1 MTSSY
6 VGLAVFDAFLL
17 VAGFGALYGLGLVR
31 SGRDALRHAALA
43 LVVGWAAV
51 GIADSVAL
59 VLGAPLNRWVVF
71 LLAVA
76 IAAAGVLTGRRIPS
90 YRMRVVGEPGR
101 ASWIAV
107 AGAAL
112 LLVQLTA
119 LLRRAL
125 AAGAPT
131 QWDAWAFW
139 LPKARSI
146 VDFGGLDTALGG
158 FTSFANPG
166 YPPLV
171 PAIEASAFA
180 FMGNTTASPLALQHW
195 VIAAA
200 FFGALASL
208 LAVRVR
214 PAILWPCLAL
224 LALLPTFT
232 ALIGSMLGDEPLMLL
247 IGLGGACAGLWV
259 LERDARYAALAG
271 LFFAA
276 AALAKNEGLP
286 IAAVIALTMLGA
298 GVARRPRQV
307 LAPALVLLAPIVALA
322 PWKLWLRVND
332 VQVSPD
338 YRLTELLHP
347 GLLGDRL
354 TRLSYG
360 ARHLP
365 SHIFDP
371 GRWLLVVP
379 LMLVAVLL
387 AAPRRPALAI
397 LALVPVVAVP
407 LGLLVIYWIGYPPV
421 DWYVAT
427 TADRVVA
434 SSVVLAAVFL
444 PLLLSESTS
453 GDAEASSREAPSP

>member
-17 VAGFGALYGLGLVR
+17 VAGFGALHGLGLVR
-31 SGRDALRHAALA
+31 SSRDALRHAGLA

-51 GIADSVAL
+51 GIADSIAL
-59 VLGAPLNRWVVF
+59 ILGAPLNRWVVAS
-71 LLAVA
+71 LAL
-76 IAAAGVLTGRRIPS
+76 G
-90 YRMRVVGEPGR
+90 
-101 ASWIAV
+101 IAV
-107 AGAAL
+107 AGALAGRRVPSYRL
-112 LLVQLTA
+112 RVIGESGLASWVAVVGAAVVLVQLAA

-146 VDFGGLDTALGG
+146 VDFGGLDTAVGG
-158 FTSFANPG
+158 FTSFASPS

-171 PAIEASAFA
+171 PALEANAFA

-195 VIAAA
+195 LIAAA

-208 LAVRVR
+208 LVVRVR

-224 LALLPTFT
+224 LAVLPTFT

-247 IGLGGACAGLWV
+247 LGLGGACAALWL
-259 LERDARYAALAG
+259 LERNARYAVLAG
-271 LFFAA
+271 LFFGA

-286 IAAVIALTMLGA
+286 IALVIAATMLGA
-298 GVARRPRQV
+298 SLARRPRRP
-307 LAPALVLLAPIVALA
+307 LAPALVLLAPIAALA
-322 PWKLWLRVND
+322 PWKIWLRVED
-332 VQVSPD
+332 VPVSRD
-338 YRLTELLHP
+338 YRLSDLLNP
-347 GLLGDRL
+347 GLLGDRFD
-354 TRLSYG
+354 RLSYG

-365 SHIFDP
+365 TYIFST
-371 GRWLLVVP
+371 GHWLLAVP
-379 LMLVAVLL
+379 LMLAAAILV
-387 AAPRRPALAI
+387 APRRPALAV
-397 LALVPVVAVP
+397 LALAPVVAVP
-407 LGLLVIYWIGYPPV
+407 AGLLAIYWIGYPPV

-434 SSVVLAAVFL
+434 SAVVLATVFL
-444 PLLLSESTS
+444 PLLL
-453 GDAEASSREAPSP
+453 AEASSRDEPAP

>member
-6 VGLAVFDAFLL
+6 LGLAALDAFLL
-17 VAGFGALYGLGLVR
+17 IAGLGALHGLGLVR
-31 SGRDALRHAALA
+31 SSRDALRHTGLA
-43 LVVGWAAV
+43 VVVGWAAV
-51 GIADSVAL
+51 GIADSLAL
-59 VLGAPLNRWVVF
+59 ILGAPLNRWVVASF
-71 LLAVA
+71 ALAIAVA
-76 IAAAGVLTGRRIPS
+76 GVFVGRRVPS
-90 YRMRVVGEPGR
+90 YRLRIVGESGA
-101 ASWIAV
+101 ASWVAV
-107 AGAAL
+107 AGAAV
-112 LLVQLTA
+112 LLVQLAA

-131 QWDAWAFW
+131 QWDAWTFW

-146 VDFGGLDTALGG
+146 VEFGGLDTALGG

-171 PAIEASAFA
+171 PALEASAFT
-180 FMGNTTASPLALQHW
+180 FMGNTTASPLAAQHW
-195 VIAAA
+195 VIAVA

-247 IGLGGACAGLWV
+247 LGLGGACAALWL
-259 LERDARYAALAG
+259 LERNACYAALAG

-286 IAAVIALTMLGA
+286 IALVIAATMLGA
-298 GVARRPRQV
+298 ALVRRPRRP
-307 LAPALVLLAPIVALA
+307 LAPALVLLAPIAALA
-322 PWKLWLRVND
+322 PWKLWLRIED
-332 VQVSPD
+332 VHVSPD
-338 YRLTELLHP
+338 YRLSDLLNP
-347 GLLGDRL
+347 GLLGDRFD
-354 TRLSYG
+354 RLSYG

-365 SHIFDP
+365 TYIFST
-371 GRWLLVVP
+371 GHWLLAVP
-379 LMLVAVLL
+379 LMLAAAILV
-387 AAPRRPALAI
+387 APRRPALAV
-397 LALVPVVAVP
+397 LALAPVVAVP
-407 LGLLVIYWIGYPPV
+407 AGLLVIYWIGYPPV

-434 SSVVLAAVFL
+434 SAVVLATVFL
-444 PLLLSESTS
+444 PLLL
-453 GDAEASSREAPSP
+453 AEALRRDEPSP

>member
-1 MTSSY
+1 MTLSY
-6 VGLAVFDAFLL
+6 LGLAALDAFLL
-17 VAGFGALYGLGLVR
+17 IAGLGALYGLGLVR
-31 SGRDALRHAALA
+31 SGRDALRHAGLA
-43 LVVGWAAV
+43 LVAGWAAV
-51 GIADSVAL
+51 GIADSMAL
-59 VLGAPLNRWVVF
+59 ILGAPLTRWLVACM
-71 LLAVA
+71 AVA
-76 IAAAGVLTGRRIPS
+76 IAAAGVLVGRRIPS
-90 YRMRVVGEPGR
+90 YRMRLVGEPGR

-107 AGAAL
+107 AGAAV
-112 LLVQLTA
+112 LLVQIAA

-125 AAGAPT
+125 AATAPG

-139 LPKARSI
+139 LPKAKSI

-171 PAIEASAFA
+171 PAVEASAFA
-180 FMGNTTASPLALQHW
+180 FMGNTTASPLAVQHW

-247 IGLGGACAGLWV
+247 LGVGGACAALWL

-286 IAAVIALTMLGA
+286 IAAVIAGTLLVA
-298 GVARRPRQV
+298 AVARRPRRP
-307 LAPALVLLAPIVALA
+307 LAPALVLLAPIAALA
-322 PWKLWLRVND
+322 PWKVWLRVEH
-332 VQVSPD
+332 VHVSPD
-338 YRLTELLHP
+338 YRLSDLLHP
-347 GLLGDRL
+347 ALLGDRL
-354 TRLSYG
+354 HRLSYG
-360 ARHLP
+360 ASHLP
-365 SHIFDP
+365 AYIFSP
-371 GRWLLVVP
+371 GHWLLAVP
-379 LMLVAVLL
+379 LMLAAAFL
-387 AAPRRPALAI
+387 AAPRRPALAV
-397 LALVPVVAVP
+397 LALAPLVAVP
-407 LGLLVIYWIGYPPV
+407 AGLLVIYWIGYPPV

-434 SSVVLAAVFL
+434 SAVVLATVFL
-444 PLLLSESTS
+444 PLLL
-453 GDAEASSREAPSP
+453 AEASSRDAPSP